1 MSNQKPYKG
10 GGFWTESWKI
20 SMSSIIKS
28 FIHLLTLYFWQRS
41 LILKHLFFFF
51 NFYPL
56 CLSPVTILF
65 HFVSS
70 GLTFLGKRFISALS
84 IFLTTNHSSITAIQ
98 AVLRPLHKKLPVS
111 SHRWHPNCQIQW
123 QHFSPLSFDLSVSSG
138 IGYHFLSWNC
148 HLLTFLLSLSLIFP
162 TSGGSCEKF
171 SLGNFPSSSYY
182 CCCCCCC

>member
-1 MSNQKPYKG
+1 MKNQYEFNNKVLYPS
-10 GGFWTESWKI
+10 TNALLLAKI
-20 SMSSIIKS
+20 S
-28 FIHLLTLYFWQRS
+28 HLKTS
-41 LILKHLFFFF
+41 FFFF

-70 GLTFLGKRFISALS
+70 GLTFLGKRIISALS